1 MFGRRRVRP
10 CACVIDRKQHIRTFL
25 CDTLEE
31 LGFITC
37 ECGQL
42 DELNTAL
49 NAHCPDLI
57 VLGVSAGGQEC
68 GAILKALA
76 AKQFAGNLLLL
87 GARAS
92 RVLESVHQLGEKLG
106 LAMLPAL
113 PTPFGSANLRD
124 SVATLLPV
132 EPRLLPSID
141 VGEAIS
147 GGWLELWYQPKI
159 DAHTLAVTGAEA
171 LIRMRHPTWGI
182 VTPGYFIPDD
192 RDPRFGAL
200 SQFVID
206 QSVRDWHDFV
216 AYCGPIEIAINLPM
230 VFFQRP
236 DAIREL
242 AEKLPSHPAFEG
254 LIVEINAFE
263 IIRSLPLAKSVA
275 RQLRFHNIGISID
288 DIGMEWPSLTGLS
301 DFPFL
306 ELKVDHR
313 FVTGCADNPSMQA
326 VCRGII
332 DLSKAYGVRAVAE
345 GVETTADLLAVR
357 EMGADLVQG
366 FLFAKPMGAKKF
378 SEIQRAAAAR
388 KAAQCE
394 LLTHSKP

>member
-1 MFGRRRVRP
+1 MFGRRKVRP

-25 CDTLEE
+25 CDALEE

-87 GARAS
+87 GARVS
-92 RVLESVHQLGEKLG
+92 PMLEAVYQLGEKLG
-106 LAMLPAL
+106 LAMLPVL

-132 EPRLLPSID
+132 EPLPLPSID
-141 VGEAIS
+141 LGEAIS

-192 RDPRFGAL
+192 RDPQFGAL
-200 SQFVID
+200 SQFVIG

-242 AEKLPSHPAFEG
+242 AEKLPSHPTFEG

-263 IIRSLPLAKSVA
+263 IIRSLPLAKTVA

-288 DIGMEWPSLTGLS
+288 DMGMEWPSLTGLS

-378 SEIQRAAAAR
+378 ATTMLSRTMR
-388 KAAQCE
+388 V
-394 LLTHSKP
+394 